1 MSVCYTLSHD
11 AVGRLPPTSAL
22 FGAFLG
28 YNPVA
33 QLLPPTTLQ
42 PLSAAN
48 QSALLSK
55 TFFPNLISGPFIVG
69 LHAVFYVSVGLCLIA
84 ATASYLRG
92 QRTTP
97 AQEKRDRE
105 PGDAGV
111 LASEHNSAAAL
122 EPTGD

>member
-1 MSVCYTLSHD
+1 
-11 AVGRLPPTSAL
+11 
-22 FGAFLG
+22 
-28 YNPVA
+28 
-33 QLLPPTTLQ
+33 
-42 PLSAAN
+42 
-48 QSALLSK
+48 
-55 TFFPNLISGPFIVG
+55 